1 MNRSHVSKT
10 VHDFIA
16 CYLGNALPF
25 DDDVSLQA
33 LGLDR
38 SDIEELVFRLEDE
51 FGLTASTREEDQ
63 LLDSAV
69 TANDLSR
76 FLQQLSCH

>member
-1 MNRSHVSKT
+1 VSRT

-16 CYLGNALPF
+16 VYFGDTRSF

-33 LGLDR
+33 LGLDKR
-38 SDIEELVFRLEDE
+38 DIEELVFRLEDE
-51 FGLTASTREEDQ
+51 FGLTASTCEEDQ

-76 FLQQLSCH
+76 FLQQISCH